1 MRKTASP
8 WHDVRLRQAVN
19 VAINRADLIHYAA
32 KGNGEII
39 PALVPVGSFAYD
51 PDLAPYPFAPDR
63 ARELLREADYPAGLP
78 IRLIAPEALAVQAT
92 VVSKMLEQVGFTVQ
106 RQILAPDTYN
116 QKVLLS
122 FLDQPPTDQT
132 WDIAL
137 RAQFD
142 QYDFPLFQSYF
153 VNALEGPWDW
163 VSEQPE
169 LRRLYEQA
177 IRTVDR
183 ERQRALMHQMEQH
196 TRDQAYFL
204 FLYSPIQLYAVNQ
217 AVDFVPYVNGVL
229 KLAETGVS
237 EQHWSVRKQNVAV
250 PE

>member
-1 MRKTASP
+1 MRVLVT
-8 WHDVRLRQAVN
+8 LQAN
-19 VAINRADLIHYAA
+19 LIRYAA
-32 KGNGEII
+32 KGNGEVS

-51 PDLAPYPFAPDR
+51 PDLAPYPFAPNRTR
-63 ARELLREADYPAGLP
+63 ALLRKAGHPSGFP

-106 RQILAPDTYN
+106 RQILDPDAYN
-116 QKVLLS
+116 QKVHFS
-122 FLDQPPTDQT
+122 FLDQPPEEQI
-132 WDIAL
+132 WDVAL

-142 QYDFPLFQSYF
+142 LYDFPLFLSYF
-153 VNALEGPWDW
+153 RNALEGSHDW

-177 IRTVDR
+177 IRTVDQ
-183 ERQRALMHQMEQH
+183 ERQRALIHQMEQH

-204 FLYSPIQLYAVNQ
+204 FLYSPIQLYAVNK
-217 AVDFVPYVNGVL
+217 AVDFVPYANGVL

-237 EQHWSVRKQNVAV
+237 EQHWSVRKQNAAI
-250 PE
+250 PEQ